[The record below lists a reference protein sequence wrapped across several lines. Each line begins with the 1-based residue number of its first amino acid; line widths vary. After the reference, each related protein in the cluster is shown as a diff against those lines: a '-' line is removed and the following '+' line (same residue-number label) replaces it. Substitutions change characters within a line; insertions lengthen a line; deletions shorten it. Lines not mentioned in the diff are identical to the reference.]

1 MFILESSQTPL
12 HQTCLAGNLQP
23 DLYKSEQSNLS
34 NLAINNC
41 IFMVKHCQ
49 VPHLLPIEKAH
60 LRAGRV
66 SYRSALLAVLCPHK
80 GKHMSWPV
88 DSGMLEFLPSHPPLP
103 FAAAGVVR
111 VGCDYADS
119 VADPQQQWPVV
130 LGWSIISQ
138 SRSSLCVVTEKK
150 KEQGDDRV

>member
-103 FAAAGVVR
+103 HCCCRCGTSGLWLRRLRRRSTTAMAGRIGLV
-111 VGCDYADS
+111 YNK
-119 VADPQQQWPVV
+119 PIK
-130 LGWSIISQ
+130 IIA
-138 SRSSLCVVTEKK
+138 LCCNREEKRT
-150 KEQGDDRV
+150 GRW